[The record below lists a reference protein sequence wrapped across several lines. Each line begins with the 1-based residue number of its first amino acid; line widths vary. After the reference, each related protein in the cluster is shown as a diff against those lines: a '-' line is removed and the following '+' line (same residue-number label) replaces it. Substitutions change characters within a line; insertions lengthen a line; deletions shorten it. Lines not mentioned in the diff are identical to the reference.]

1 MKTNDCKRCAVME
14 FVSSNFS
21 KKRKT
26 NSTSPENSANSAGT
40 VVSGEFHSDRYP
52 LSSCSSAVKSGEGE
66 VVKEHNT
73 TPLDLEVQSEGLET
87 VNSTHRNFKSSS
99 LLSEFCGDSE
109 ETMKRSLKMPPKE
122 EIEEFLAVAEKY
134 EQKRFSEKYN
144 FDIATDMPLEGRY
157 QWVRLN

>member
-14 FVSSNFS
+14 IVSSNVS
-21 KKRKT
+21 KRRKT
-26 NSTSPENSANSAGT
+26 SSTSPENSVNSAGT
-40 VVSGEFHSDRYP
+40 VVSGEFRSDRYP

-66 VVKEHNT
+66 VVKELNT
-73 TPLDLEVQSEGLET
+73 TPLDPEVQSKGLET
-87 VNSTHRNFKSSS
+87 VSTHLNFKSYS